1 MRIKI
6 IENNGIRIMREII
19 KMEAL
24 KSEEQL
30 VNKKKVLMI
39 DKVKSISGILKTN
52 KSYKELRGK
61 VIEERIQKF

>member
-1 MRIKI
+1 
-6 IENNGIRIMREII
+6 
-19 KMEAL
+19 MEAL